1 MNRKLL
7 FIIIFALFLI
17 VVLYTT
23 TKYAQ
28 YLKNI
33 SASNVNN
40 TPNVSKPISIPKL
53 TPIEYT
59 TFVGE
64 YNGNSSFSITY
75 PKNWKPINVAQ
86 LTNSEIASYGIDG
99 DSITLNVYLSC
110 QDLSSVSGNNITLY
124 GFNGI
129 ETSNASSIGFYSKS
143 FNLVLLYPQGTERS
157 AIFNYVMS
165 KLKLYAPF
173 VSCSQ

>member
-23 TKYAQ
+23 TRYAQ

-33 SASNVNN
+33 SASSSN
-40 TPNVSKPISIPKL
+40 NVSNVSNPISIPKL
-53 TPIEYT
+53 TPIGYT

-64 YNGNSSFSITY
+64 YNGKPSFSITY
-75 PKNWKPINVAQ
+75 PKKWKSINVAQ
-86 LTNSEIASYGIDG
+86 LTNSEIASYGLDG
-99 DSITLNVYLSC
+99 DSITFNVYLNC

-143 FNLVLLYPQGTERS
+143 FNLVLVYPQGTERS

-165 KLKLYAPF
+165 KLKLYSPF
-173 VSCSQ
+173 VSCS

>member
-7 FIIIFALFLI
+7 FIIIFALLLI
-17 VVLYTT
+17 VALYTT

-33 SASNVNN
+33 SSSSNSNVS
-40 TPNVSKPISIPKL
+40 NVSSPIYIPKL
-53 TPIEYT
+53 TPIEYA

-64 YNGNSSFSITY
+64 YNGNPSFSIIY
-75 PKNWKPINVAQ
+75 PKNWKPISVAQ
-86 LTNSEIASYGIDG
+86 LTNSEIASYGLNG

-124 GFNGI
+124 GFSGI
-129 ETSNASSIGFYSKS
+129 ETSNSSSIGFYSKN
-143 FNLVLLYPQGTERS
+143 FNLVLVYPQGTERS

-165 KLKLYAPF
+165 KLKLYPPF
-173 VSCSQ
+173 VSCS